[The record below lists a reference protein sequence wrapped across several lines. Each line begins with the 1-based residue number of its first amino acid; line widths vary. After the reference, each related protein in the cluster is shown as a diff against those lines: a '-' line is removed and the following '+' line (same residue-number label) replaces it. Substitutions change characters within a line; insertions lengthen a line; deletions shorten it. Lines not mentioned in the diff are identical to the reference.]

1 MRRSRLLGFAKTL
14 GRRCV
19 VRNGYMPAD
28 RQRPQVFRR
37 FWSLSVQAACVD
49 GVPEQDDLT
58 AMFAM
63 FVLPALLVQVAV
75 GVADVF
81 DVRRELT

>member
-1 MRRSRLLGFAKTL
+1 
-14 GRRCV
+14 
-19 VRNGYMPAD
+19 MPAD

-49 GVPEQDDLT
+49 GVPEQDGLT
-58 AMFAM
+58 AM

>member
-1 MRRSRLLGFAKTL
+1 M
-14 GRRCV
+14 
-19 VRNGYMPAD
+19 
-28 RQRPQVFRR
+28 
-37 FWSLSVQAACVD
+37 QAACVD

-58 AMFAM
+58 AMFTM